1 MRAKRQDTYTTS
13 ANEIERKWYV
23 VDAEG
28 QTLGRLAAKIVP
40 YLTGKTKPI
49 YSPNLD
55 CGDFIV
61 VINCE
66 KIHVT
71 GKKLD
76 DKIYYRYSGFMGG
89 LKRTTLREMLRT
101 HPDRALHHAIHGM
114 MQKQAL
120 GHQTIKKLK
129 IYAGKEHPH
138 EAQKPEVLVL

>member
-1 MRAKRQDTYTTS
+1 MRAKRQTTYTTS
-13 ANEIERKWYV
+13 ANEIERKWYI

-28 QTLGRLAAKIVP
+28 LTLGRLAAKLVP

-49 YSPNLD
+49 YTPNLD

-76 DKIYYRYSGFMGG
+76 DKIYYRYSGYMGG
-89 LKRTTLREMLRT
+89 LKQTTLRDMLRT
-101 HPDRALHHAIHGM
+101 HPDRALKHAVSGM
-114 MQKQAL
+114 LQKQAL
-120 GHQTIKKLK
+120 GHQVIKKLK
-129 IYAGKEHPH
+129 IYAGKQHPH
-138 EAQKPEVLVL
+138 EAQKPEPLAL